1 MKRKGFSI
9 IELIMVVVVVAIAAV
24 AIGSAFAYMSRSQTL
39 GVDLDGATR
48 AAQECAA
55 HIVGQGRRPGSYAA
69 VPAGASACDA
79 VPAPVPAG
87 ASACD
92 AVPAPGGYTRTVTVT
107 DVAGPSGT
115 VCTGAG
121 WNCKSV
127 AITVARGTATAAVN
141 FMLVNY

>member
-1 MKRKGFSI
+1 MRREGFSI

-39 GVDLDGATR
+39 GVDLDGATH
-48 AAQECAA
+48 AAQACAA
-55 HIVGQGRRPGSYAA
+55 HIVGQARRPGSYAA

-79 VPAPVPAG
+79 VPAPA
-87 ASACD
+87 
-92 AVPAPGGYTRTVTVT
+92 GYTRTVSVT
-107 DVAGPSGT
+107 DVVGPSGS

-127 AITVARGTATAAVN
+127 AISVARGTATAAVN
-141 FMLVNY
+141 FVLVNY